1 MERIDRSVGDRRS
14 EGLSSAPPAHTMTD
28 SNDYVA
34 PKAIALTFD
43 NREATAPID
52 LDALKALR
60 ALLAPLRVKDAT
72 ALIREMRDESD
83 H

>member
-1 MERIDRSVGDRRS
+1 MERIERSVGDRRS
-14 EGLSSAPPAHTMTD
+14 ESLSPAPSAETMTGA
-28 SNDYVA
+28 NEVTA
-34 PKAIALTFD
+34 AEAVVLTFD
-43 NREATAPID
+43 NRDATGPID

-60 ALLAPLRVKDAT
+60 ALLAPLQVKDAT